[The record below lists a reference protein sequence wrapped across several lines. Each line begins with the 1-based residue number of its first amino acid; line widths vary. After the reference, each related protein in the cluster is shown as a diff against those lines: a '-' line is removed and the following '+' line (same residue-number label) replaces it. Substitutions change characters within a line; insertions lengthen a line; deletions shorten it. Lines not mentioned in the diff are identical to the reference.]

1 MSLQTTLHVSVTHAG
16 SFKSI
21 ERLERWS
28 RLHGLEMMNFYNGVI
43 TVGASLVPGATFN
56 PYCSAGQEA
65 AGVDGNHN

>member
-1 MSLQTTLHVSVTHAG
+1 
-16 SFKSI
+16 
-21 ERLERWS
+21 
-28 RLHGLEMMNFYNGVI
+28 MNFYNGVI